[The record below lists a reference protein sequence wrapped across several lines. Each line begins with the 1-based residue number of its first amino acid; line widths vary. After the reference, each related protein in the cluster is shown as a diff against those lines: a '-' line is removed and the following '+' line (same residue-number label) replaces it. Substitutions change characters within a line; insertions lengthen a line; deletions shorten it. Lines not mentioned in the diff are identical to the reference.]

1 MNEKYGISN
10 FKNRELVNL
19 LLGRKGGRTT
29 IRIIDQL
36 LIQPYNINQLSKI
49 LKLDYKTVKYH
60 IILTLKSDLIE
71 GDIEKYGSLYFPT
84 QKLINNL
91 KEYQQI
97 KKYLYTI
104 WKWLIMKSET
114 AKEHQN
120 QSSKDISCGII
131 TLSDSRK
138 SKKADLSGQYMAD
151 EIETRYTLK
160 SRKLIPDEKDD
171 LIDAIEQMV
180 SENIDVILTTGGTG
194 LDTRD
199 ITVETVE
206 ELFEKKLDGFGEIFR
221 AKSFEEIGSAALLS
235 RATAGIYKKTV
246 IFSMPGSPNAVKTAF
261 SIIIDEL
268 PHFVHHVKK
277 WKIKMMKFIFHH
289 ILF

>member
-1 MNEKYGISN
+1 
-10 FKNRELVNL
+10 
-19 LLGRKGGRTT
+19 
-29 IRIIDQL
+29 
-36 LIQPYNINQLSKI
+36 
-49 LKLDYKTVKYH
+49 
-60 IILTLKSDLIE
+60 
-71 GDIEKYGSLYFPT
+71 
-84 QKLINNL
+84 
-91 KEYQQI
+91 
-97 KKYLYTI
+97 
-104 WKWLIMKSET
+104 MKSQT
-114 AKEHQN
+114 AEEHQKE
-120 QSSKDISCGII
+120 SSKDISCGVI

-138 SKKADLSGQYMAD
+138 SKKADLSGQHMAE
-151 EIETRYTLK
+151 EIEARYTLK

-171 LIDAIEQMV
+171 LLDAIEEMV

-221 AKSFEEIGSAALLS
+221 AKSYEEIGSAALLS

-261 SIIIDEL
+261 SIIIEEL

-277 WKIKMMKFIFHH
+277 
-289 ILF
+289 